1 MEALAN
7 IKHQVV
13 NMQNRETEAV
23 EKVRAGIEITE
34 QANINKT
41 QVRHL

>member
-1 MEALAN
+1 MEAIAN
-7 IKHQVV
+7 IKCQDV

-41 QVRHL
+41 QVTHL

>member
-7 IKHQVV
+7 IKRQVV

-34 QANINKT
+34 QANIHKT